1 MLPAMVHVPEPER
14 PASFP
19 VIATWAWRRW
29 TLTRLVLIPFGQGL
43 DIAYGPCAVTCLPF
57 QSFDLPKK
65 LCRECC
71 FAPEALIA
79 RVASQAR
86 VHVTHSRVEGA
97 PENAQ
102 FLLAQFKQ
110 HVRRASRSR

>member
-1 MLPAMVHVPEPER
+1 LSGQLGLKDQLRHLDKR
-14 PASFP
+14 KLS
-19 VIATWAWRRW
+19 
-29 TLTRLVLIPFGQGL
+29 LTACFHSVLVFFRQGL
-43 DIAYGPCAVTCLPF
+43 GITYGPCAVTCLPF

-65 LCRECC
+65 LCCEGH

-97 PENAQ
+97 PETAQ
-102 FLLAQFKQ
+102 LLLAQVKQ
-110 HVRRASRSR
+110 HVRRASFPG

>member
-1 MLPAMVHVPEPER
+1 M
-14 PASFP
+14 
-19 VIATWAWRRW
+19 
-29 TLTRLVLIPFGQGL
+29 
-43 DIAYGPCAVTCLPF
+43 TCLPF
-57 QSFDLPKK
+57 QSFDLSQK

-86 VHVTHSRVEGA
+86 VHVTHSRFKGS

-102 FLLAQFKQ
+102 LLLAQFKH
-110 HVRRASRSR
+110 HVRLASRSRWRSA